1 MAWRHE
7 AAARCGI
14 PKYGE
19 PALLQVHHMAED
31 AYSPWGQLHWAV
43 KTGENAYIKT
53 NNGKSLWEVLKVRAL
68 CRVPARLQTCYPA
81 QPATLSS
88 PTTQ

>member
-1 MAWRHE
+1 
-7 AAARCGI
+7 
-14 PKYGE
+14 
-19 PALLQVHHMAED
+19 MAED

-68 CRVPARLQTCYPA
+68 CWVPARLQLVTRHSLPFYQA
-81 QPATLSS
+81 